1 MGLDINPEPIK
12 NGTEHNRG
20 KGKIAAAGFGP
31 LGETPPMQRREQ
43 AVRWLVR
50 KAFAKRL
57 KTDKFGRLCKQS
69 AAEG

>member
-20 KGKIAAAGFGP
+20 KGKIAVAGFGP
-31 LGETPPMQRREQ
+31 LGETPPNAKEQ

-50 KAFAKRL
+50 QAFAKRL
-57 KTDKFGRLCKQS
+57 NPQPLVESLT
-69 AAEG
+69 